1 VVVSNA
7 AMTSTT
13 TTVSRRGEVQKTR
26 ASSTTKTTTTST
38 TARVLDE
45 ELTTATRCARLSNS
59 IYKGANANA
68 WVESDGFKVVK
79 SGATGATAWC
89 VCDDVKTNERFVVI
103 RGAAWNQPDTDRNKL
118 SWQIAKVWPMAL
130 KRGTPVVAHQGVL
143 EMVDEFWGELKPH
156 LVDGAF
162 NGRFQF
168 TGHSLGGSMALIIAA
183 RCRLELGI
191 EASRVAPVHQFGSP
205 PVLAYDR
212 LGGGRVEGVDAGE
225 IMRLCG
231 FEQGSSIVR
240 QYVLEKDL
248 FSRMWLS
255 ADPVFSAATK
265 TDFIGGLLDWRRDT
279 FGEGMFTK
287 NRFLY
292 ESVGDLYWL
301 EYRNGEKNPVLSQHF
316 GDEVLEKLT
325 MDLDELTQSPWTAFR
340 TIGDHNS
347 QNYVD
352 ALQYLTIRSA
362 FNPNNGDSSSSGS
375 GNENIV

>member
-1 VVVSNA
+1 MVVSNK
-7 AMTSTT
+7 MTSTT
-13 TTVSRRGEVQKTR
+13 TTTTALSRRGEVQRTS
-26 ASSTTKTTTTST
+26 ASSTTKTTTT
-38 TARVLDE
+38 TATVLDE
-45 ELTTATRCARLSNS
+45 ELTMATRCARLSNS
-59 IYKGANANA
+59 IYKGANATA
-68 WVESDGFKVVK
+68 WVESDGFKVVAN
-79 SGATGATAWC
+79 GATGATAWC
-89 VCDDVKTNERFVVI
+89 VCDDLKTNERFVVV

-130 KRGTPVVAHQGVL
+130 RRGTPVVAHQGVL

-168 TGHSLGGSMALIIAA
+168 TGHSLGGSMALIIAVK
-183 RCRLELGI
+183 CRLELGI
-191 EASRVAPVHQFGSP
+191 EASRIAPVHKFGSP

-212 LGGGRVEGVDAGE
+212 LGGGRVESVDAGE

-301 EYRNGEKNPVLSQHF
+301 EYRNGENNPVLSQHF

-362 FNPNNGDSSSSGS
+362 LNPNNGDNRSSSS
-375 GNENIV
+375 NNNIV